1 MQGLLRE
8 ARRFFRCSFAASN
21 FQAMCQEKLHIET
34 FSISEEMMPNG
45 HSGGFYLERKELE
58 KLLVVLEYNAE
69 VGDTSEKPVTTAGLA
84 EILDHCNDDRLIVE
98 EQDHGWYIIWF
109 TYPKDWILVTSKS
122 PL

>member
-1 MQGLLRE
+1 
-8 ARRFFRCSFAASN
+8 
-21 FQAMCQEKLHIET
+21 
-34 FSISEEMMPNG
+34 MPNG

-98 EQDHGWYIIWF
+98 EQDHGWYIIQF
-109 TYPKDWILVTSKS
+109 LDPKDWIVVTSKS
-122 PL
+122 PLFEGFRRYHEEWRKEREKNHPRP